1 MKRIGH
7 FNMAFLATL
16 ALVANLA
23 TSASAGPVP
32 NSAKVFER
40 LYNDCPISTVT
51 SVNSYP
57 ASVSITDSWNGSC
70 VGYANGHAWNF
81 SGDGGAT
88 SLELGNGGNY
98 KFKATVM
105 LSATSGTVEG
115 GIHIAPWWNNMD
127 GRFQARIPDGEVVAF
142 GGRLPFYSF
151 TVNHDVVYV
160 AGTPITMEIEY
171 HGNKRSATAPASIQ
185 YRLTYGANSYSS
197 PVLLFDE
204 GNPLE
209 DPPHGLWGA
218 LDPAYG
224 GGVVQVNNGSGGS
237 NYNATWTDVEYT
249 NFDQQLP
256 GVATWSLAACVVALL
271 GTGSVFLVGRRR
283 RGLTA

>member
-1 MKRIGH
+1 MKRVGH
-7 FNMAFLATL
+7 FNVAFLGTL

-23 TSASAGPVP
+23 TSASAGPLP
-32 NSAKVFER
+32 NSAKVLER
-40 LYNDCPISTVT
+40 LYNDCPLSTVT

-57 ASVSITDSWNGSC
+57 ASVSVADSWNGLC

-88 SLELGNGGNY
+88 SLALGNGSNY
-98 KFKATVM
+98 KFKATVT

-115 GIHIAPWWNNMD
+115 GIHLAPWWNNMD
-127 GRFQARIPDGEVVAF
+127 GRFQARIPDGEVACF

-151 TVNHDVVYV
+151 TANHGVVYA

-171 HGNKRSATAPASIQ
+171 HGNKASAGSPASIT
-185 YRLTYGANSYSS
+185 YRVTYGVNSYSS
-197 PVLLFDE
+197 PELFFDE
-204 GNPLE
+204 GNAAE
-209 DPPHGLWGA
+209 DPPHNTWGS
-218 LDPAYG
+218 LDPTYA

-237 NYNATWTDVEYT
+237 DYNATWTDVEYT

-256 GVATWSLAACVVALL
+256 GMATWSLAACVLLLL
-271 GTGSVFLVGRRR
+271 GTGSVLLIARRR
-283 RGLTA
+283 RDLTA